1 MFVSLGLN
9 PPGVAPVA
17 KKSKVFGRSLAV
29 AQFAE
34 PRRWQRI
41 TGPKKTLRRCDA
53 SFLLWIYLFARSI
66 LHGYQIILTSL
77 LVLMGISTNV
87 PACRICLF
95 LQGI

>member
-17 KKSKVFGRSLAV
+17 KKSQVFGRSLAV

-41 TGPKKTLRRCDA
+41 TGSKKTLRRFVSFVDGSHIWG
-53 SFLLWIYLFARSI
+53 SFLIYLLGQS
-66 LHGYQIILTSL
+66 YMDTK
-77 LVLMGISTNV
+77 
-87 PACRICLF
+87 
-95 LQGI
+95 